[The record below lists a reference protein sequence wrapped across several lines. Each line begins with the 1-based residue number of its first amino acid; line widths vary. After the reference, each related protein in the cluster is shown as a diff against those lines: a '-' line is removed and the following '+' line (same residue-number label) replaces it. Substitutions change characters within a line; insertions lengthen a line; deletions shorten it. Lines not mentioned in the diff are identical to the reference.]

1 MRDFSTCSTTWPVF
15 AASASHRTY
24 LIAPAY
30 MLFLNSL
37 PYLPINGKSDKEGL
51 QLWSIWKRHD
61 WTGLDG
67 TRLGWLNNQTNIPNS
82 HRTGPLHIP
91 RQTGD
96 MFSPM
101 FADAGGGTRSFP
113 FPFVSPLLFSSS
125 STAWS
130 LHPVCLRWA
139 AGAQVGRS

>member
-15 AASASHRTY
+15 AVSASHRTY

-37 PYLPINGKSDKEGL
+37 PSQSTESQTRKGCSYGQSGSGTTE
-51 QLWSIWKRHD
+51 
-61 WTGLDG
+61 TGLDG